1 MKKFLSFIL
10 VICFLIPMALTF
22 SACEFLNP
30 PNGTPPTTPTTPT
43 VETEKPNNNNQTQVH
58 PLHNKT
64 FIMKSA
70 SLAWKEGTTELQKK
84 QEMSHMG
91 VVSEQIYFEFIK
103 GMGIAKVDKLHF
115 YENGSFD
122 AYQDGLIANGTYTL
136 SNTTLSLTA
145 KDRTVSGTM
154 GNNSFSLTSTVENS
168 FVVITQE
175 YEFTTEG
182 IVYPTLSGT
191 YTLESCQVAWKEG
204 VTEAQKSL
212 AISDNSCS
220 TEAGLFAL
228 FTLEAN
234 SQSLTFTTKGEV
246 THVVDTEFEDSTT
259 ETIYTEN
266 GNTITI
272 SVLNQVIMTL
282 TKTDNKLVCTK
293 TCSESTLTQTLTF
306 VKK

>member
-1 MKKFLSFIL
+1 MKKLLSFIL

-43 VETEKPNNNNQTQVH
+43 VETEETNNNQTQVH
-58 PLHNKT
+58 PLYNKT

-70 SLAWKEGTTELQKK
+70 TLAWKEGTTELQKK
-84 QEMSHMG
+84 QEMSLVG
-91 VVSEQIYFEFIK
+91 VVSEQIYFELLK
-103 GMGIAKVDKLHF
+103 SMGVAKVDKLHF
-115 YENGSFD
+115 YDNGKFD
-122 AYQDGLIANGTYTL
+122 AYQDGAITKGTYTL
-136 SNTTLSLTA
+136 SNTTLTLTA
-145 KDRTVSGTM
+145 NERTATGTM
-154 GNNSFSLTSTVENS
+154 GNNSFTLTSAAENS
-168 FVVITQE
+168 FVILTQE
-175 YEFTTEG
+175 YELTTEG
-182 IVYPTLSGT
+182 IAYPTLSGT
-191 YTLESCQVAWKEG
+191 YTLESCKVAWKQG

-212 AISDNSCS
+212 AISDNGCS

-234 SQSLTFTTKGEV
+234 SQTLTFTTTGEV
-246 THVVDTEFEDSTT
+246 TYIEDVNFIDGKLTT
-259 ETIYTEN
+259 SYIEN

-272 SVLNQVIMTL
+272 SALNQIIMIL

-293 TCSESTLTQTLTF
+293 VCSESTLTQTLTF